1 MKVLLNGLQAGNRS
15 GTGRYTTEL
24 ARWLPQ
30 VSNDLDLAVVWPKNA
45 DPPNTEAPGF
55 TLIKKDFPSAG
66 RRLFYDQLGLR
77 SEARQ
82 ARADL
87 THYPANVGNLFGGIR
102 SIVTVHDLSF
112 IRHPSWYT
120 LGRSAYYRSVVS
132 RSTRTAARIIADS
145 TATADDLINL
155 LGVSALRID
164 VIPLGVSEA
173 YTPQSAAQQKAVRE
187 KYSLPEA
194 FFLFVGTLEPR
205 KNVIRIIQGWA
216 GRAQAAK
223 LPLVIAG
230 RDGWKV
236 GPIHQAANQY
246 NDTGKIH
253 FPGFIAEEDLPAL
266 LSAAKMLVWPSLW
279 EGFGLLPLE
288 SMACGT
294 PVVTSN
300 SSSLPEV
307 VGDAALTVDP
317 YDADA
322 IGEAMLRLAS
332 DEKLYKN
339 LRERGLSRAKEF
351 TWKRTAELTCD
362 AYRRAMIP

>member
-1 MKVLLNGLQAGNRS
+1 
-15 GTGRYTTEL
+15 
-24 ARWLPQ
+24 
-30 VSNDLDLAVVWPKNA
+30 
-45 DPPNTEAPGF
+45 
-55 TLIKKDFPSAG
+55 
-66 RRLFYDQLGLR
+66 
-77 SEARQ
+77 
-82 ARADL
+82 
-87 THYPANVGNLFGGIR
+87 
-102 SIVTVHDLSF
+102 
-112 IRHPSWYT
+112 
-120 LGRSAYYRSVVS
+120 VS

-155 LGVSALRID
+155 LGVSAARID